1 LSLNWVDV
9 AGWSYIVDRA
19 EVVKSYLEF
28 QDSGQVEPLLALLT
42 DDAVLVY
49 PMRSANGKAEIEAA
63 LRSRP
68 GMFKPDYGEVELEG
82 DKATVVGKLP
92 PGMMISAVTIKF
104 EFAGGLISRIELA
117 MA

>member
-1 LSLNWVDV
+1 MAQEDT
-9 AGWSYIVDRA
+9 
-19 EVVKSYLEF
+19 VKSYLEF
-28 QDSGQVEPLLALLT
+28 QDTGQVEPLLALLT

-68 GMFKPDYGEVELEG
+68 GMFKPEYGPVEVGG
-82 DKATVVGKLP
+82 DKARVVGKLP
-92 PGMMISAVTIKF
+92 PGMMISAVTISF
-104 EFAGGLISRIELA
+104 ELSGDLIKRVEIA